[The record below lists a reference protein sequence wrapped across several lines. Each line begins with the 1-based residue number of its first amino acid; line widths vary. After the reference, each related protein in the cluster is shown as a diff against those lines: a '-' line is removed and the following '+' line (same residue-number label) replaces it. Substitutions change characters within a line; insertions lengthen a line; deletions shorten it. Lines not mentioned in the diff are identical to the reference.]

1 MTEPTQRGFDRLA
14 PWYDGL
20 SLFFGRALHRSQASM
35 LDCVDPS
42 RRILLIGGGTGRL
55 LATLSNQFPGV
66 PIDAVDISEQMLQR
80 SRRRL
85 SNSAAAN
92 VCFIQ
97 ADIRTWSPD
106 RNYDLIVTPYVLD
119 CFEDATVG
127 QLCSRLARSLHRGG
141 RWLFCDFDVPPP
153 TRPMHTPARLVIAG
167 LYRFFGVTCSLAARR
182 LPDFGGAFAS
192 ASLEVVVERRYCGG
206 LMKSR
211 LYVTATSALR

>member
-20 SLFFGRALHRSQASM
+20 SLFFGRTLQRSQTSM
-35 LDCVDPS
+35 LDRVDPS

-55 LATLSNQFPGV
+55 LAALSSRFPGV
-66 PIDAVDISEQMLQR
+66 PIDAVDISGQMLQR
-80 SRRRL
+80 SHRRL

-97 ADIRTWSPD
+97 ADIRTWRST

-119 CFEDATVG
+119 CFEDATVE

-141 RWLFCDFDVPPP
+141 QWLFCDFDVPPP
-153 TRPMHTPARLVIAG
+153 TQPMHTPARLVIAS
-167 LYRFFGVTCSLAARR
+167 LYRFFRVTCSLAARR
-182 LPDFGGAFAS
+182 LPDFGRAFAS
-192 ASLEVVVERRYCGG
+192 ASLGMVDERRYCGG
-206 LMKSR
+206 LM
-211 LYVTATSALR
+211 VAAVFTATSA